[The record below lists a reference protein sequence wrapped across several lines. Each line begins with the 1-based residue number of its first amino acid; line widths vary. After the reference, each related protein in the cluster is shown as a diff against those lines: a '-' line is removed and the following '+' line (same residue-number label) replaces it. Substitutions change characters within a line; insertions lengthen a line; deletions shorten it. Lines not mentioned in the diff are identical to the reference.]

1 MLVVCV
7 LKKTIHLLQ
16 HQDTGC
22 SQISGKKYIQ
32 IFAYR
37 EFGETHLEFIYSTN
51 PREFVIWNTLDR
63 GPLTPSPSSA
73 ALEMEGG
80 ENQNAFNFLAGN
92 DNSSF

>member
-1 MLVVCV
+1 MINLSEFLFISSIIKMLVVCV
-7 LKKTIHLLQ
+7 LEKTIHLLQ

-51 PREFVIWNTLDR
+51 PREFVI
-63 GPLTPSPSSA
+63 
-73 ALEMEGG
+73 
-80 ENQNAFNFLAGN
+80 
-92 DNSSF
+92 

>member
-7 LKKTIHLLQ
+7 LEKTIHLLQ

-51 PREFVIWNTLDR
+51 PREFVI
-63 GPLTPSPSSA
+63 
-73 ALEMEGG
+73 
-80 ENQNAFNFLAGN
+80 
-92 DNSSF
+92 